1 MILPSIFIVSF
12 IYLPKPLF
20 WQFILIFKFRP
31 WQHCRPW
38 YKSCPQAIRIIPV
51 CFPAISQKQQQQQK
65 EDDFA
70 QLDNIAVYLFII
82 YYWKYYG
89 DINNS

>member
-1 MILPSIFIVSF
+1 M
-12 IYLPKPLF
+12 
-20 WQFILIFKFRP
+20 
-31 WQHCRPW
+31 
-38 YKSCPQAIRIIPV
+38 